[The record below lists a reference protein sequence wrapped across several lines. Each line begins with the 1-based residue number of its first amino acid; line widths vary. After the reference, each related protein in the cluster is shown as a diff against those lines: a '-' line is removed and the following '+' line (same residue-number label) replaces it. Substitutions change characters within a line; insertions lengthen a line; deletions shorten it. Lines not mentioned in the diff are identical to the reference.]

1 MALFGSEKAR
11 KNEASNLYAQKYP
24 LSNNVGS
31 LQSSINLA
39 NIELVGLKNSQPSTS
54 GGKRIKTRNITALS
68 NRIMQLQNAIKDL
81 QSGMSGAG
89 ALAIASPSLAQLP
102 KVTSDLLLRKND
114 YNLPMP
120 LLKPLPQ
127 LTTSNLLV
135 GTKYQGGTSSIADSE
150 VLPTSAEP
158 EQVAIGDYAPP
169 QGVQEGENNTKIML
183 VYFGVAIAIAGVAFL
198 IYKNKK

>member
-11 KNEASNLYAQKYP
+11 KDEASNIYAQKYP
-24 LSNNVGS
+24 MSNNVS
-31 LQSSINLA
+31 NLQSSVNLA

-68 NRIMQLQNAIKDL
+68 NRIMQLQNAIKDI

-89 ALAIASPSLAQLP
+89 ALSIVAPTLATLP
-102 KVTSDLLLRKND
+102 KVTSNSLLLKND

-120 LLKPLPQ
+120 LLKPLAP

-135 GTKYQGGTSSIADSE
+135 GSKYQGGSSMSDSE
-150 VLPTSAEP
+150 IIPTGAEP
-158 EQVAIGDYAPP
+158 TIGDYAPP
-169 QGVQEGENNTKIML
+169 EGVQEGENNTKVML
-183 VYFGVAIAIAGVAFL
+183 AYFGVAIGVATLAYF
-198 IYKNKK
+198 IFKNKK